1 MAPETPQGSATRPHR
16 PDDWIDPCYVDW
28 LSQRVQA
35 LQSALTESTE
45 TLDRY
50 LGFFIEKG
58 YPGRACLRSGWVN
71 VDYIAQDRERVK
83 RLRAVAQDKE
93 ITRG

>member
-1 MAPETPQGSATRPHR
+1 VTEPVSAAQPV
-16 PDDWIDPCYVDW
+16 DPCYVSW
-28 LSQRVQA
+28 LEQRVTA
-35 LQSALTESTE
+35 LQFALTESTE

-50 LGFFIEKG
+50 LGFFYEKG
-58 YPGRACLRSGWVN
+58 HPGRACLRSGWVN

-93 ITRG
+93 INRGT